1 MAEQPGQSEWKCPTE
16 EPNSVCSWLPDQEE
30 QVEGAL
36 YTHMGASWC
45 QALVCILGLFHST
58 VCCRD
63 STAGHTPSRRSLE
76 GTYGSFLTQA
86 IEEPMGRG
94 TLLGTCGE
102 CCKKDVGYKR
112 KAGENVGHSRMG
124 QGTW

>member
-1 MAEQPGQSEWKCPTE
+1 MAEQPGQRERKWPTE

-36 YTHMGASWC
+36 YRQMGASC
-45 QALVCILGLFHST
+45 CHAVVSIGDPFHCSDW
-58 VCCRD
+58 CRD

-112 KAGENVGHSRMG
+112 KAGENVGLE
-124 QGTW
+124 